1 MRGQANMYDL
11 STQLVHWA
19 SSAPEQICL
28 VEAETGRSLTYR
40 HCLSAVQNM
49 RHFLGVQPRNLM
61 LTLSGGIA
69 DAVLW
74 LSALTGG
81 HMLVPLAPDAADE
94 ERARA
99 VRMYKSDVLFV
110 EQAEEA
116 KGFPGAFAAQIVTRQ
131 DCEALIEQSRIVCG
145 RGEQTELISPLP
157 SVKGHVCF
165 MTSGTTGDP
174 KGVIL
179 DASQIA

>member
-1 MRGQANMYDL
+1 MYDL
-11 STQLVHWA
+11 HNQLVHWA
-19 SSAPEQICL
+19 TIASGQICI
-28 VEAETGRSLTYR
+28 VEAETGRSMTYSD
-40 HCLSAVQNM
+40 CPSAVQKM
-49 RHFLGVQPRNLM
+49 RHFLGAQPRNLI

-99 VRMYKSDVLFV
+99 VSMYKPDVLFV

-116 KGFPGAFAAQIVTRQ
+116 QGFPGALGAQIVTRQ
-131 DCEALIEQSRIVCG
+131 ACELLIEQART
-145 RGEQTELISPLP
+145 EQGTEGDRKGCSYPGTLFP

-174 KGVIL
+174 KGV
-179 DASQIA
+179 

>member
-1 MRGQANMYDL
+1 MSDL
-11 STQLVHWA
+11 HNQLIHWA
-19 SSAPEQICL
+19 NIAPEHISI
-28 VEAETGRSLTYR
+28 VEVETGRSMTYSQL
-40 HCLSAVQNM
+40 LSAVQYM
-49 RHFLGVQPRNLM
+49 RHFLGAQPRNLM

-131 DCEALIEQSRIVCG
+131 DCDALIEQAR
-145 RGEQTELISPLP
+145 
-157 SVKGHVCF
+157 
-165 MTSGTTGDP
+165 
-174 KGVIL
+174 
-179 DASQIA
+179 